1 MNDVCSV
8 LIESQRIFK
17 IDSYRR
23 IKYEIAVNRV
33 LAWEIEIIV
42 PCHGDVIRGE
52 ELCRNVLTKHFL
64 A

>member
-1 MNDVCSV
+1 MMFVTCWKK
-8 LIESQRIFK
+8 FK
-17 IDSYRR
+17 GYLKRDSYRR
-23 IKYEIAVNRV
+23 IRIEIAVNRV

>member
-1 MNDVCSV
+1 MMFVTYWKKV
-8 LIESQRIFK
+8 KGYLK
-17 IDSYRR
+17 KDSYRR
-23 IKYEIAVNRV
+23 IRYEIAVNRI

>member
-1 MNDVCSV
+1 MMFVTYWKKV
-8 LIESQRIFK
+8 KEYLK
-17 IDSYRR
+17 KDSYRR